1 MSEEQLAS
9 NLEEFTNEMQ
19 DSGGFTDQS
28 LTIFL
33 MGRVN
38 GFDNYGGALSYNQQ
52 FYNDRGM
59 PGGSVQNDRNTMLQ
73 LIGTSG
79 KHEEMVAE
87 QYNR

>member
-1 MSEEQLAS
+1 MSDG
-9 NLEEFTNEMQ
+9 MQ

-38 GFDNYGGALSYNQQ
+38 GFDNYGGQLQDSA
-52 FYNDRGM
+52 FYNDEGLPISR
-59 PGGSVQNDRNTMLQ
+59 VQNDRNTMLQ

-79 KHEEMVAE
+79 KHEEMISQ
-87 QYNR
+87 QYK